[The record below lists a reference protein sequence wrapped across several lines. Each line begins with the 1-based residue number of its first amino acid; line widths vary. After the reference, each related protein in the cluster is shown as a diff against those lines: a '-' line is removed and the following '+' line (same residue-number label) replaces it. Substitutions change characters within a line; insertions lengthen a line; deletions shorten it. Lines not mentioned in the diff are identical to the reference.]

1 MFVRHIIIVKLRKK
15 IGNVWYAEKCTPT
28 HFQTASALRCS
39 FFMWFVALVLLQQ
52 CVFIFSNDFSAP
64 SVEDES
70 VQLFSELLILQTNN
84 KRKLDA
90 AAPLQHCV
98 TQALVSLSQ
107 LLHSLYVSRVAPHR
121 RQAIRIECIINIKM

>member
-1 MFVRHIIIVKLRKK
+1 MHTDTLS
-15 IGNVWYAEKCTPT
+15 N
-28 HFQTASALRCS
+28 SLALRCS
-39 FFMWFVALVLLQQ
+39 FFMLSQSGLWFVALILSQQ
-52 CVFIFSNDFSAP
+52 FIFIFSNDCSAP

-107 LLHSLYVSRVAPHR
+107 LLHSLYVSRVVPLLP
-121 RQAIRIECIINIKM
+121 Q

>member
-1 MFVRHIIIVKLRKK
+1 MHTDTLS
-15 IGNVWYAEKCTPT
+15 N
-28 HFQTASALRCS
+28 SLALRCS
-39 FFMWFVALVLLQQ
+39 FFMTSQSGLWFVALILSQQ
-52 CVFIFSNDFSAP
+52 FVFIISNDCSAP

-107 LLHSLYVSRVAPHR
+107 LLHSLYVSRVVPLLP
-121 RQAIRIECIINIKM
+121 Q